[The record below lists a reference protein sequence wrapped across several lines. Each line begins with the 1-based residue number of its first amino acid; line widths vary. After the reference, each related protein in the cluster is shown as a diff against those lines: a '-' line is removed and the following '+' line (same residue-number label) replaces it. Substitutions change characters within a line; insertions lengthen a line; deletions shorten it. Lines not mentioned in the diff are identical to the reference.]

1 MALKLQPED
10 FQHILRICNTNID
23 GRQRV
28 MYAITKIKGIGRRF
42 SNLILKKCDVDM
54 NKRAGEL
61 TPEEINK
68 IVAVISN
75 PTQFRIPSWYLNR
88 QRDYK
93 DGKTFQLFANTVDT
107 KLRGRRADEEGS
119 PSPRSSPLL
128 VHQGSWAAHW
138 YVRPPRRYGR
148 RGREEAG
155 GGQVNA
161 FFLTASPPAAGR
173 PFRRERSAETGVLSE
188 R

>member
-1 MALKLQPED
+1 MSLKLQPED

-93 DGKTFQLFANTVDT
+93 DGKTYQLFANTVDT
-107 KLRGRRADEEGS
+107 KLPMTLRG
-119 PSPRSSPLL
+119 
-128 VHQGSWAAHW
+128 
-138 YVRPPRRYGR
+138 
-148 RGREEAG
+148 
-155 GGQVNA
+155 
-161 FFLTASPPAAGR
+161 
-173 PFRRERSAETGVLSE
+173 
-188 R
+188 

>member
-93 DGKTFQLFANTVDT
+93 DGKTYQLFANTVDT
-107 KLRGRRADEEGS
+107 KLRDDVERMKKVRLHRGLRHYWCIKVRGQHTGTCGRHGGMAG
-119 PSPRSSPLL
+119 
-128 VHQGSWAAHW
+128 AAAK
-138 YVRPPRRYGR
+138 R
-148 RGREEAG
+148 
-155 GGQVNA
+155 Q
-161 FFLTASPPAAGR
+161 AAGR
-173 PFRRERSAETGVLSE
+173 
-188 R
+188 